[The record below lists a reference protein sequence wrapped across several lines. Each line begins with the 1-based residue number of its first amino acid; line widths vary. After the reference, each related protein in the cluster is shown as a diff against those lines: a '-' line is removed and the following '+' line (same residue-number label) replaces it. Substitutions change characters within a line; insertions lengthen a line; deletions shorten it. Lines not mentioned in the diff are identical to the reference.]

1 MAGTAIAKAQL
12 IELDEKLQPLPEGQG
27 QTVTVQFNP
36 ESLKLAFSNQIQ
48 NNNASAGGGG
58 GAATPGGGGSG
69 GGGGGGSASGGD
81 QGSGTSGRQFV
92 GAGTTKLNV
101 QLWFDA
107 NGEHSGGNGGERV
120 DDVRKLTQKVIYF
133 IRPKPLK
140 NDATKFVPPGVRF
153 AWGSF
158 SFDGLV
164 DSIEESIEFFSPEG
178 HPLRASISLGLSQQ
192 TILLN
197 RLGTGGGLPGV
208 PALPGTTP
216 LTAAAA
222 GSTLQGLAAA
232 VGVDWQQVAAANG
245 IVNPRQL
252 VPGQLID
259 LRARLPRTPF

>member
-1 MAGTAIAKAQL
+1 MSGSAIAKAKL
-12 IELDEKLQPLPEGQG
+12 IELDEKLKELPAGQG

-36 ESLKLAFSNQIQ
+36 ESLKLAFANQIQ
-48 NNNASAGGGG
+48 NNNPSSGGGG
-58 GAATPGGGGSG
+58 GAAGAGSTSSA
-69 GGGGGGSASGGD
+69 GSAGGGD

-107 NGEHSGGNGGERV
+107 NGGEGGGSDGERV

-133 IRPKPLK
+133 IRPKALK
-140 NDATKFVPPGVRF
+140 SDATKFVPPGVRF

-158 SFDGLV
+158 TFDGLI

-178 HPLRASISLGLSQQ
+178 KPLRASISLSLSQQ

-197 RLGTGGGLPGV
+197 QLGAGGGLPGV

-216 LTAAAA
+216 LTAAVA
-222 GSTLQGLAAA
+222 GSTLQGLAAS
-232 VGVDWQQVAAANG
+232 VGADWQQVAAANG

-259 LRARLPRTPF
+259 LQAHLTSGRLRSPF

>member
-1 MAGTAIAKAQL
+1 MAGSAIAKARL
-12 IELDEKLQPLPEGQG
+12 IELDEKLKELPAGQG

-36 ESLKLAFSNQIQ
+36 DSLKLAFANQIQ
-48 NNNASAGGGG
+48 NNNPSAGGGG
-58 GAATPGGGGSG
+58 AAAAAGAGGSG
-69 GGGGGGSASGGD
+69 GGD

-92 GAGTTKLNV
+92 GAGTTKLSV

-107 NGEHSGGNGGERV
+107 LGESSDGQRV

-140 NDATKFVPPGVRF
+140 SDATKFVPPGVRF

-158 SFDGLV
+158 TFDGLI

-178 HPLRASISLGLSQQ
+178 KPLRASISLGLSQQ

-197 RLGTGGGLPGV
+197 TLGSGGGLLGAGGR

-232 VGVDWQQVAAANG
+232 VGAEWQQVAAANG

-259 LRARLPRTPF
+259 LQAHLRPNRPRSPF

>member
-1 MAGTAIAKAQL
+1 MAGSAIAKARL
-12 IELDEKLQPLPEGQG
+12 IELDEKLKELPAGQG

-36 ESLKLAFSNQIQ
+36 DSLKLAFANQIQ
-48 NNNASAGGGG
+48 NNNPSASGGGAAAAPGAASAGG
-58 GAATPGGGGSG
+58 SG
-69 GGGGGGSASGGD
+69 GGD

-92 GAGTTKLNV
+92 GAGTTKLSV

-107 NGEHSGGNGGERV
+107 LGESSDGQRV

-140 NDATKFVPPGVRF
+140 SDATKFVPPGVRF

-158 SFDGLV
+158 TFDGLI

-178 HPLRASISLGLSQQ
+178 KPLRASISLGLSQQ

-197 RLGTGGGLPGV
+197 TLGAGSGLAGAAGR

-232 VGVDWQQVAAANG
+232 VGAEWQQVAAANG
-245 IVNPRQL
+245 IANPRQL

-259 LRARLPRTPF
+259 LQARLPRSPF